1 MLELLTRYYR
11 ADGSCNNLKDGS
23 QGQAGRPHKRLIAAD
38 YADKRGEKMPSFK
51 NNFLKVLSLQKHT
64 SNSIK

>member
-1 MLELLTRYYR
+1 MLELFTRYYR

-38 YADKRGEKMPSFK
+38 YADGKGENMPVVK
-51 NNFLKVLSLQKHT
+51 NNFFKVLG
-64 SNSIK
+64 